1 MKKTTIILLAL
12 MAMVSTRA
20 WADPIIRP
28 DTLGFVF

>member
-1 MKKTTIILLAL
+1 MKKSVFMLLAL
-12 MAMVSTRA
+12 MAMVSTYV